1 LFGREPKPQIST
13 DGFNAYPNAV
23 DMAFAGTVDYGVL
36 VKDYQQAEQPG
47 RYGPPTMTGAIRQ
60 VITGTIDRFSICTSH
75 VERHNLSIRTFMRRF
90 TRLALGFSKKLE
102 NLEACI
108 ALYLAYYNFC
118 WMHGSLP
125 GTPAMAAKLTGHP
138 WTLEELMDMA

>member
-1 LFGREPKPQIST
+1 MT
-13 DGFNAYPNAV
+13 PNAP
-23 DMAFAGTVDYGVL
+23 FL
-36 VKDYQQAEQPG
+36 P
-47 RYGPPTMTGAIRQ
+47 
-60 VITGTIDRFSICTSH
+60 FS
-75 VERHNLSIRTFMRRF
+75 
-90 TRLALGFSKKLE
+90 LE

-108 ALYLAYYNFC
+108 SLYLAYYNFC